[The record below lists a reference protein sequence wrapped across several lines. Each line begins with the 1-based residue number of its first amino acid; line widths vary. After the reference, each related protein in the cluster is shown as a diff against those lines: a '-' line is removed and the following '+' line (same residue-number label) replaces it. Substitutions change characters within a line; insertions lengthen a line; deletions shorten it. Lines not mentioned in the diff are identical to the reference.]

1 MKELIKVE
9 CPVCHRV
16 LWVSPGGEVIKHEK
30 SRKKKEVSF
39 SELIHKEKEKKE
51 KVDQTFLL
59 AKELESKKKR
69 EAAELFKK
77 SFENNEIK

>member
-1 MKELIKVE
+1 MKELLKIE
-9 CPVCHRV
+9 CPVCRHV
-16 LWVSPGGEVIKHEK
+16 LWVSPDGEVIQHEK
-30 SRKKKEVSF
+30 SLKKKDVSF
-39 SELIHKEKEKKE
+39 TELIKKEKDKKE

-77 SFENNEIK
+77 SFENNKIK